1 MGAARSVGKRMR
13 AEQAE
18 SNIYQQE
25 IFLSLFKIQHCGD
38 LGAGSAC
45 DKQVADVEIA
55 VDDAV
60 REIRLEQ
67 RFTPPQSKQ
76 VQLL

>member
-25 IFLSLFKIQHCGD
+25 IFLSLFKIQHCND
-38 LGAGSAC
+38 LGAALAR
-45 DKQVADVEIA
+45 DKQIADVEIA
-55 VDDAV
+55 VDDAARDIRREQWV
-60 REIRLEQ
+60 R
-67 RFTPPQSKQ
+67 PAQSKQ